1 MTKPSL
7 VGSRRLIPVTRTLVK
22 SNPHH
27 CSLQRKKSCGIK
39 VGPDLFRLVSVLGG
53 SSSLVGGRVQFSS
66 LMLRTDQT
74 NT

>member
-1 MTKPSL
+1 MDFGEVDSSALHPT
-7 VGSRRLIPVTRTLVK
+7 T
-22 SNPHH
+22 
-27 CSLQRKKSCGIK
+27 QKSCGIR

-66 LMLRTDQT
+66 LLLRTDQT